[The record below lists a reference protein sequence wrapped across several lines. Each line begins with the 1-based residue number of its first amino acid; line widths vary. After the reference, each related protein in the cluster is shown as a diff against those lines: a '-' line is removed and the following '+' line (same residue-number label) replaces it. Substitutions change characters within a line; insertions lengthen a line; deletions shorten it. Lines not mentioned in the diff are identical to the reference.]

1 MAEPT
6 LGTCPQDVDSPEVMV
21 FAGSSEV
28 DVCYARIF
36 WNSVT
41 LQPPLESRLVS
52 GDIRQRLRAAPP
64 PAPQIIV
71 APQISPFDQKIE
83 QIRLETQKALKA
95 EEKAYYLEKAKQREE
110 IIALLKT
117 QREERLKKE
126 QVSFNHKPKTIA
138 LNQRPTCT
146 ISEIEDMEAV
156 KALPPLD

>member
-64 PAPQIIV
+64 PAPQ
-71 APQISPFDQKIE
+71 IE